1 MLSIIFLLIALYIFA
16 QIGGA
21 LGNSGYRGKARMQLG
36 EAKILVALLAK
47 VAKSDGHVSESEA
60 AMISEI
66 LDDLVRQ
73 MGAGERERE
82 ALKLVYKLEKESL
95 ANVRELAEKYNQ
107 TYRPSPSRKTGLIY
121 FFLNLAY
128 VDRGFSAAER
138 RTISQ
143 ICDGLGLP
151 EHIQSQMFATFE
163 RSFYGTY
170 YENGGSQSSS
180 AYDEYDGYSTRSG
193 GYWDKYGGRSTG
205 GYGSSSY
212 GGGTGY
218 GYGGSAGSGYGGS
231 QSSSGYG
238 GGYSSGS
245 YGGYSSGYGGY
256 SGGSQSSA
264 KSKRDPYEILGLS
277 KDATFSEIKKKYR
290 ELVKK
295 YHPDILMGKGAD
307 EEIIQ
312 EGTKRLQEINEAYKI
327 LKERFGEK

>member
-36 EAKILVALLAK
+36 ETKILVALLAK

-82 ALKLVYKLEKESL
+82 ALKLVYKLEKENL

-170 YENGGSQSSS
+170 YENGGAQSDS

-193 GYWDKYGGRSTG
+193 GYWNKYGGRSTG

-218 GYGGSAGSGYGGS
+218 GYGGSTGSGYGGS
-231 QSSSGYG
+231 QSSG
-238 GGYSSGS
+238 GS
-245 YGGYSSGYGGY
+245 YGGYSGSG
-256 SGGSQSSA
+256 GGSQGYGST

>member
-1 MLSIIFLLIALYIFA
+1 
-16 QIGGA
+16 
-21 LGNSGYRGKARMQLG
+21 MQLG

-82 ALKLVYKLEKESL
+82 ALKLVYKVEKESL

-218 GYGGSAGSGYGGS
+218 GYGGTAGSGYGGS
-231 QSSSGYG
+231 QSSSGSYG
-238 GGYSSGS
+238 
-245 YGGYSSGYGGY
+245 GGYSSGYGGY
-256 SGGSQSSA
+256 SGSSQGSA
-264 KSKRDPYEILGLS
+264 KSKRDPYEILGLP

-312 EGTKRLQEINEAYKI
+312 EGTKKLQEINEAYKI

>member
-21 LGNSGYRGKARMQLG
+21 LGNSGYRGKAQMQLA

-60 AMISEI
+60 AMISEV

-151 EHIQSQMFATFE
+151 EHIQSQIFATFE

-170 YENGGSQSSS
+170 YENGGAQSDA

-218 GYGGSAGSGYGGS
+218 GYSGTAGSGYGGS

-238 GGYSSGS
+238 GYSSGS
-245 YGGYSSGYGGY
+245 QG
-256 SGGSQSSA
+256 SA

-277 KDATFSEIKKKYR
+277 KDATFNEIKKKYR

-307 EEIIQ
+307 EEIVQ
-312 EGTKRLQEINEAYKI
+312 EGTKKLQEINEAYKI

>member
-1 MLSIIFLLIALYIFA
+1 MLGIIFLLIALYIFA
-16 QIGGA
+16 QIGGVF
-21 LGNSGYRGKARMQLG
+21 GNSGYRGKARMQLG

-47 VAKSDGHVSESEA
+47 VAKSDGYVSESEA

-73 MGAGERERE
+73 MGAGERERQ
-82 ALKLVYKLEKESL
+82 ALKLVYKLEKENL

-143 ICDGLGLP
+143 ICDGLGIA
-151 EHIQSQMFATFE
+151 EHIQSQIFATFE

-231 QSSSGYG
+231 QSSG
-238 GGYSSGS
+238 GS
-245 YGGYSSGYGGY
+245 YGGYSGSG
-256 SGGSQSSA
+256 GGSQGYGST

>member
-1 MLSIIFLLIALYIFA
+1 MLGIVFLLIALYIFA
-16 QIGGA
+16 QIGGVF
-21 LGNSGYRGKARMQLG
+21 GNSGYRGKARMQLG

-82 ALKLVYKLEKESL
+82 ALKLVYKVEKESL

-151 EHIQSQMFATFE
+151 EHIQSQIFATFE

-218 GYGGSAGSGYGGS
+218 GYGGTAGSGYGGS
-231 QSSSGYG
+231 QS
-238 GGYSSGS
+238 SSGS

-256 SGGSQSSA
+256 SGGSQGSA

-277 KDATFSEIKKKYR
+277 KDATFNEIKKKYR

-312 EGTKRLQEINEAYKI
+312 EGTKKLQEINEAYKI

>member
-1 MLSIIFLLIALYIFA
+1 MLSVIFILIALYIFA

-21 LGNSGYRGKARMQLG
+21 LSNSGYRGKAQMQLA

-47 VAKSDGHVSESEA
+47 VAKSDGYVSESEA

-73 MGAGERERE
+73 MGAGERERQ

-143 ICDGLGLP
+143 ICDGLGIA
-151 EHIQSQMFATFE
+151 EHIQSQIFATFE

-170 YENGGSQSSS
+170 YENGGAQSDT

-218 GYGGSAGSGYGGS
+218 GYGGTAGSGYGGS
-231 QSSSGYG
+231 QSSSDYG

-245 YGGYSSGYGGY
+245 YGGYSGSG
-256 SGGSQSSA
+256 GGSQGSA

-277 KDATFSEIKKKYR
+277 KYATFNEIKKKYR

-312 EGTKRLQEINEAYKI
+312 EGTKKLQEINEAYKI

>member
-1 MLSIIFLLIALYIFA
+1 MLGIVFLLIALYIFA
-16 QIGGA
+16 QIGGVF
-21 LGNSGYRGKARMQLG
+21 GNSGYRGKAQMQLG

-82 ALKLVYKLEKESL
+82 ALKLVYKVEKENL

-151 EHIQSQMFATFE
+151 EHIQSQMFTTFE

-170 YENGGSQSSS
+170 YENGGAQSDT

-218 GYGGSAGSGYGGS
+218 DYGGSAGSGYGGS
-231 QSSSGYG
+231 QSSG
-238 GGYSSGS
+238 GS
-245 YGGYSSGYGGY
+245 YGGYGSGY
-256 SGGSQSSA
+256 SGGSQGYGSA

-277 KDATFSEIKKKYR
+277 KDATFNEIKKKYR

-312 EGTKRLQEINEAYKI
+312 ESTKKLQEINEAYKI

>member
-1 MLSIIFLLIALYIFA
+1 VLSVIFILIALYIFA

-21 LGNSGYRGKARMQLG
+21 LGNSGYRGKAQMQLG

-82 ALKLVYKLEKESL
+82 ALKLVYKLEKENL

-170 YENGGSQSSS
+170 YENGGAQSDS

-218 GYGGSAGSGYGGS
+218 GYGGSTGSGYGGS
-231 QSSSGYG
+231 QSSG
-238 GGYSSGS
+238 GS
-245 YGGYSSGYGGY
+245 YGGYSGSG
-256 SGGSQSSA
+256 GGSQGYGST

>member
-21 LGNSGYRGKARMQLG
+21 FGNSGYRGKAQMQLG

-47 VAKSDGHVSESEA
+47 VAKSDGYVSEAEA

-73 MGAGERERE
+73 MGAGERERQ
-82 ALKLVYKLEKESL
+82 ALKLVYKLEKENL

-163 RSFYGTY
+163 CSFYGTY
-170 YENGGSQSSS
+170 YENGGAQSDT

-218 GYGGSAGSGYGGS
+218 GGS
-231 QSSSGYG
+231 QSSGS
-238 GGYSSGS
+238 S
-245 YGGYSSGYGGY
+245 YGGYDGGY
-256 SGGSQSSA
+256 SGGSQGYGSV

-312 EGTKRLQEINEAYKI
+312 EGTKKLQEINEAYKI

>member
-1 MLSIIFLLIALYIFA
+1 
-16 QIGGA
+16 
-21 LGNSGYRGKARMQLG
+21 MQLG

-47 VAKSDGHVSESEA
+47 VAKSDGYVSESEA

-73 MGAGERERE
+73 MGAGERERQ
-82 ALKLVYKLEKESL
+82 ALKLVYKLEKENL

-143 ICDGLGLP
+143 ICDGLGIA
-151 EHIQSQMFATFE
+151 EHIQSQIFATFE

-170 YENGGSQSSS
+170 YENGGAQSSS

-212 GGGTGY
+212 GGDTGY
-218 GYGGSAGSGYGGS
+218 GYGGTTGSGYGGS
-231 QSSSGYG
+231 QSSSG
-238 GGYSSGS
+238 

-256 SGGSQSSA
+256 SGGSQGSA
-264 KSKRDPYEILGLS
+264 KTKRDPYEILGLS

-312 EGTKRLQEINEAYKI
+312 EGTKKLQEINEAYKI

>member
-1 MLSIIFLLIALYIFA
+1 MLGIVFLLIALYIFA
-16 QIGGA
+16 QIGGVF
-21 LGNSGYRGKARMQLG
+21 GNSGYRGKARMQLG

-218 GYGGSAGSGYGGS
+218 GYGGTAGSGYGGS
-231 QSSSGYG
+231 QSSSGSYG
-238 GGYSSGS
+238 GGYS
-245 YGGYSSGYGGY
+245 GGYGSDY

-312 EGTKRLQEINEAYKI
+312 EGTKKLQEINEAYKI

>member
-21 LGNSGYRGKARMQLG
+21 LGNSGYRGKARMQLA

-82 ALKLVYKLEKESL
+82 ALKLVYKLEKENL

-151 EHIQSQMFATFE
+151 EHIQSQIFATFE

-170 YENGGSQSSS
+170 YENGGAQSSS
-180 AYDEYDGYSTRSG
+180 TYDEYDGYSTRSG

-238 GGYSSGS
+238 GYSGS
-245 YGGYSSGYGGY
+245 D
-256 SGGSQSSA
+256 GGSQGYGST

-312 EGTKRLQEINEAYKI
+312 EGTKKLQEINEAYKI

>member
-1 MLSIIFLLIALYIFA
+1 MLGIVFLLIALYIFA
-16 QIGGA
+16 QIGGVF
-21 LGNSGYRGKARMQLG
+21 GNSGYRGKARMQPG

-73 MGAGERERE
+73 MGAGERERQ
-82 ALKLVYKLEKESL
+82 ALKLIYKLEKESL

-143 ICDGLGLP
+143 ICDGLGIA
-151 EHIQSQMFATFE
+151 EHIQSQIFATFE
-163 RSFYGTY
+163 RSFYGAY
-170 YENGGSQSSS
+170 YEDAQSNT

-205 GYGSSSY
+205 GYGSNSY

-218 GYGGSAGSGYGGS
+218 GYSGTAGSGYGSS
-231 QSSSGYG
+231 QSSG
-238 GGYSSGS
+238 GS

-256 SGGSQSSA
+256 SSGSQGSA

-312 EGTKRLQEINEAYKI
+312 EGTKKLQEINEAYKI

>member
-16 QIGGA
+16 QIGVA
-21 LGNSGYRGKARMQLG
+21 FGNSGYRGKARMQLA

-47 VAKSDGHVSESEA
+47 VAKSDGYVSESEA

-73 MGAGERERE
+73 MDAGERERE
-82 ALKLVYKLEKESL
+82 ALKLVYKLEKENL

-143 ICDGLGLP
+143 ICDGLGIA
-151 EHIQSQMFATFE
+151 EHIQSQIFATFE

-170 YENGGSQSSS
+170 YENSGSQSSS

-218 GYGGSAGSGYGGS
+218 GYGGS
-231 QSSSGYG
+231 QS
-238 GGYSSGS
+238 SSGS

-256 SGGSQSSA
+256 SGGSQGSA

>member
-1 MLSIIFLLIALYIFA
+1 MLSVIFLLIALYIFA

-21 LGNSGYRGKARMQLG
+21 FGNSGYRGKARMQLG

-73 MGAGERERE
+73 MGAGERERQ
-82 ALKLVYKLEKESL
+82 ALKLVYKLEKENL

-143 ICDGLGLP
+143 ICDGLGIA
-151 EHIQSQMFATFE
+151 EHIQSQIFATFE

-170 YENGGSQSSS
+170 YENGGAQNDT

-218 GYGGSAGSGYGGS
+218 GYGGTAGSGYGGS
-231 QSSSGYG
+231 QSSG
-238 GGYSSGS
+238 GS
-245 YGGYSSGYGGY
+245 YSGY
-256 SGGSQSSA
+256 SGGSQGSA

-307 EEIIQ
+307 EEIVQ
-312 EGTKRLQEINEAYKI
+312 EGTKKLQEINEAYKI

>member
-1 MLSIIFLLIALYIFA
+1 MLGIVFLLIALYIFA
-16 QIGGA
+16 QIGGVF
-21 LGNSGYRGKARMQLG
+21 GNSGYRGKALIQLG

-82 ALKLVYKLEKESL
+82 ALKLVYKVEKESL

-218 GYGGSAGSGYGGS
+218 GYGGTAGSGYGGS

-238 GGYSSGS
+238 GYSGS
-245 YGGYSSGYGGY
+245 G
-256 SGGSQSSA
+256 GGSQGYGSA

-312 EGTKRLQEINEAYKI
+312 EGTKKLQEINEAYKI

>member
-1 MLSIIFLLIALYIFA
+1 MLSVIFLLIALYIFA

-21 LGNSGYRGKARMQLG
+21 LGNSGYRGKAQMQLA

-47 VAKSDGHVSESEA
+47 VAKSDGHVSEAEA

-73 MGAGERERE
+73 MGAGECERQ
-82 ALKLVYKLEKESL
+82 ALKLVYKLEKENL

-143 ICDGLGLP
+143 ICDGLGIA
-151 EHIQSQMFATFE
+151 EHIQSQIFATFE

-170 YENGGSQSSS
+170 YENGGAQSDT

-218 GYGGSAGSGYGGS
+218 GYGGTTGSGYGGS
-231 QSSSGYG
+231 QSSGGSYG
-238 GGYSSGS
+238 GGYS
-245 YGGYSSGYGGY
+245 GGYGSGY
-256 SGGSQSSA
+256 SGGSQGSA

-277 KDATFSEIKKKYR
+277 KDATFNEIKKKYR

-312 EGTKRLQEINEAYKI
+312 EGTKKLQEINEAYKI

>member
-1 MLSIIFLLIALYIFA
+1 MLSVIFILIALYIFA

-21 LGNSGYRGKARMQLG
+21 FGNSGYRGKAQMQLA

-47 VAKSDGHVSESEA
+47 IAKSDGHVSEAEA

-73 MGAGERERE
+73 MGGGERERE
-82 ALKLVYKLEKESL
+82 ALKLVYKLEKENLS
-95 ANVRELAEKYNQ
+95 NVRELAERYNK

-128 VDRGFSAAER
+128 VDRTFSIAER
-138 RTISQ
+138 RAISQ

-163 RSFYGTY
+163 RSFYGAY
-170 YENGGSQSSS
+170 YENGGAQSDS

-218 GYGGSAGSGYGGS
+218 GYGGTTGSGYGGS
-231 QSSSGYG
+231 QSSG
-238 GGYSSGS
+238 GS
-245 YGGYSSGYGGY
+245 YGGYSSDY
-256 SGGSQSSA
+256 SSGSQGSA

>member
-1 MLSIIFLLIALYIFA
+1 MLGIVFLLIALYIFA
-16 QIGGA
+16 QIGVA
-21 LGNSGYRGKARMQLG
+21 FGNSGYRGKAQMQLG

-82 ALKLVYKLEKESL
+82 ALKLVYKLEKENL

-143 ICDGLGLP
+143 ICDGLGIA
-151 EHIQSQMFATFE
+151 EHIQSQIFATFE

-218 GYGGSAGSGYGGS
+218 GYGGTAGSGYGGS
-231 QSSSGYG
+231 QS
-238 GGYSSGS
+238 SSGS

-256 SGGSQSSA
+256 SGGSQGSA

-277 KDATFSEIKKKYR
+277 KDATFNEIKKKYR

>member
-1 MLSIIFLLIALYIFA
+1 
-16 QIGGA
+16 
-21 LGNSGYRGKARMQLG
+21 MQLG

-82 ALKLVYKLEKESL
+82 ALKLVYKVEKESL

-170 YENGGSQSSS
+170 YENGGAQSDS

-231 QSSSGYG
+231 QSSG
-238 GGYSSGS
+238 GS
-245 YGGYSSGYGGY
+245 YGGYGSDYSS
-256 SGGSQSSA
+256 GSQSTA
-264 KSKRDPYEILGLS
+264 KNKRDPYEILGLS
-277 KDATFSEIKKKYR
+277 KDATFNEIKKKYR

-312 EGTKRLQEINEAYKI
+312 EGTKKLQEINEAYKI

>member
-21 LGNSGYRGKARMQLG
+21 FGNSGYRGKARMQLG

-47 VAKSDGHVSESEA
+47 VAKSDGYVSESEA

-73 MGAGERERE
+73 MGAGERERQ

-143 ICDGLGLP
+143 ICDGLGIA
-151 EHIQSQMFATFE
+151 EHIQSQIFATFE

-170 YENGGSQSSS
+170 YENGGAQSDT

-218 GYGGSAGSGYGGS
+218 GYGGS
-231 QSSSGYG
+231 QS
-238 GGYSSGS
+238 SSGS

-256 SGGSQSSA
+256 SGDSQGSA

-307 EEIIQ
+307 EEIVQ
-312 EGTKRLQEINEAYKI
+312 EGTKKLQEINEAYKI

>member
-1 MLSIIFLLIALYIFA
+1 MLSVIFILIALYIFA

-73 MGAGERERE
+73 MGAGERERQ
-82 ALKLVYKLEKESL
+82 ALKLVYKLEKENLS
-95 ANVRELAEKYNQ
+95 NVRELAEKYNQ

-143 ICDGLGLP
+143 ICDGLGIA
-151 EHIQSQMFATFE
+151 EHIQSQIFATFE

-170 YENGGSQSSS
+170 YENGGAQSDT

-218 GYGGSAGSGYGGS
+218 GYGGTAGSGYGGS
-231 QSSSGYG
+231 QSSSDYG

-245 YGGYSSGYGGY
+245 YGGYSGSG
-256 SGGSQSSA
+256 GGSQGSA

-277 KDATFSEIKKKYR
+277 KYATFNEIKKKYR

-312 EGTKRLQEINEAYKI
+312 EGTKKLQEINEAYKI

>member
-82 ALKLVYKLEKESL
+82 ALKLVYKLEKENL

-170 YENGGSQSSS
+170 YENGGAQSDS

-218 GYGGSAGSGYGGS
+218 GYGGTTGSGYGGS
-231 QSSSGYG
+231 QSSGGSYG
-238 GGYSSGS
+238 GS
-245 YGGYSSGYGGY
+245 YGGYSGD
-256 SGGSQSSA
+256 SQGSA

-312 EGTKRLQEINEAYKI
+312 EGTKKLQEINEAYKI

>member
-1 MLSIIFLLIALYIFA
+1 MLSVIFILIALYIFA

-21 LGNSGYRGKARMQLG
+21 LGNSGYRGKAQMQLG

-73 MGAGERERE
+73 MGAGERERQ

-143 ICDGLGLP
+143 ICDGLGIA
-151 EHIQSQMFATFE
+151 EHIQSQIFATFE

-170 YENGGSQSSS
+170 YENGGAQSSS

-218 GYGGSAGSGYGGS
+218 GYGGTTGSGYGSS
-231 QSSSGYG
+231 QSSGGSYG
-238 GGYSSGS
+238 GGYS
-245 YGGYSSGYGGY
+245 GGYDGGY
-256 SGGSQSSA
+256 SGGSQGYGSA

>member
-21 LGNSGYRGKARMQLG
+21 LGNSGYRGKAQMQLG

-47 VAKSDGHVSESEA
+47 VAKSDGHV
-60 AMISEI
+60 SEI

-143 ICDGLGLP
+143 ICDGLGIA
-151 EHIQSQMFATFE
+151 EHIQSQIFATFE

-170 YENGGSQSSS
+170 YENGGAQSDT

-218 GYGGSAGSGYGGS
+218 GYSGTAGSGYGGS

-238 GGYSSGS
+238 GYSSGS
-245 YGGYSSGYGGY
+245 QG
-256 SGGSQSSA
+256 SA
-264 KSKRDPYEILGLS
+264 KTKRDPYEILGLS
-277 KDATFSEIKKKYR
+277 KDATFSEIKKKYL

-312 EGTKRLQEINEAYKI
+312 EGTKKLQEINEAYKI

>member
-1 MLSIIFLLIALYIFA
+1 
-16 QIGGA
+16 
-21 LGNSGYRGKARMQLG
+21 MQLG

-163 RSFYGTY
+163 RSFYDTY
-170 YENGGSQSSS
+170 YENGGAQSDT

-218 GYGGSAGSGYGGS
+218 GYGGTTGSGYGGS
-231 QSSSGYG
+231 QSSGGSYG
-238 GGYSSGS
+238 GGYGS
-245 YGGYSSGYGGY
+245 GY

-312 EGTKRLQEINEAYKI
+312 EGTKKLQEINEAYKI

>member
-21 LGNSGYRGKARMQLG
+21 LGNSGYRGKALMQLG

-170 YENGGSQSSS
+170 YENGGAQSDS

-218 GYGGSAGSGYGGS
+218 GYGGS
-231 QSSSGYG
+231 QS
-238 GGYSSGS
+238 SSGS

-256 SGGSQSSA
+256 SGDSQGSA

>member
-1 MLSIIFLLIALYIFA
+1 MLGIVFLLIALYIFA
-16 QIGGA
+16 QIGGVF
-21 LGNSGYRGKARMQLG
+21 GNSGYRGKARMQLG

-163 RSFYGTY
+163 RSFYDTY
-170 YENGGSQSSS
+170 YENGGTQSDS

-218 GYGGSAGSGYGGS
+218 GYGGSAGSGY
-231 QSSSGYG
+231 
-238 GGYSSGS
+238 
-245 YGGYSSGYGGY
+245 
-256 SGGSQSSA
+256 GGSQSSA

-312 EGTKRLQEINEAYKI
+312 EGTKKLQEINEAYKI

>member
-1 MLSIIFLLIALYIFA
+1 VLSLIFLLIALYIFA

-21 LGNSGYRGKARMQLG
+21 LGNSGYRGKAQMQLA

-47 VAKSDGHVSESEA
+47 VAKSDGYVSESEA

-73 MGAGERERE
+73 MDAGERERE

-143 ICDGLGLP
+143 ICDGLGIA
-151 EHIQSQMFATFE
+151 EHIQSQIFATFE

-170 YENGGSQSSS
+170 YENGGAQNDT

-218 GYGGSAGSGYGGS
+218 GYGGS
-231 QSSSGYG
+231 QS
-238 GGYSSGS
+238 SSGS

-256 SGGSQSSA
+256 SGGSQGSA

-312 EGTKRLQEINEAYKI
+312 EGTKKLQEINEAYKI

>member
-21 LGNSGYRGKARMQLG
+21 LGNSGYRSKARMQLA

-143 ICDGLGLP
+143 ICDGLGIA

-170 YENGGSQSSS
+170 YENGGAQSDT

-238 GGYSSGS
+238 GGYSGSG
-245 YGGYSSGYGGY
+245 
-256 SGGSQSSA
+256 GGSQGSA

-277 KDATFSEIKKKYR
+277 KDATFNEIKKKYR

-312 EGTKRLQEINEAYKI
+312 EGTKKLQEINEAYKI

>member
-1 MLSIIFLLIALYIFA
+1 MLSLIFLLIALYIFA

-21 LGNSGYRGKARMQLG
+21 LGNSGYRGKARMQLA

-73 MGAGERERE
+73 MGAGERERQ
-82 ALKLVYKLEKESL
+82 ALKLVYKLEKENL
-95 ANVRELAEKYNQ
+95 ANARELAEKYNQ

-143 ICDGLGLP
+143 ICDGLGIA
-151 EHIQSQMFATFE
+151 EHIQSQIFATFE

-170 YENGGSQSSS
+170 YENGGAQSSS

-218 GYGGSAGSGYGGS
+218 GYGGTAGTGYRGS
-231 QSSSGYG
+231 QSSG
-238 GGYSSGS
+238 GS
-245 YGGYSSGYGGY
+245 YGGGYSSGYGGY
-256 SGGSQSSA
+256 SGGSQGSA

-312 EGTKRLQEINEAYKI
+312 EGTKKLQEINEAYKI

>member
-1 MLSIIFLLIALYIFA
+1 MLGIVFLLIALYIFA
-16 QIGGA
+16 QIGGVF
-21 LGNSGYRGKARMQLG
+21 GNSGYRGKARMQLG

-170 YENGGSQSSS
+170 YENGGAQSDS

-218 GYGGSAGSGYGGS
+218 GYGGTAGSGYGGS
-231 QSSSGYG
+231 QSSSGSYG
-238 GGYSSGS
+238 
-245 YGGYSSGYGGY
+245 GGYSSGYGGY
-256 SGGSQSSA
+256 SGSSQGSA
-264 KSKRDPYEILGLS
+264 KSKRDPYEILGLP

-312 EGTKRLQEINEAYKI
+312 EGTKKLQEINEAYKI

>member
-1 MLSIIFLLIALYIFA
+1 MLGIVFLLIALYIFA
-16 QIGGA
+16 QIGGVF
-21 LGNSGYRGKARMQLG
+21 GNSGYRGKARMQLG

-82 ALKLVYKLEKESL
+82 ALKLVYKVEKESL

-170 YENGGSQSSS
+170 YENGGAQSDT

-218 GYGGSAGSGYGGS
+218 GYGGTAGSGYGGS

-238 GGYSSGS
+238 GYSGS
-245 YGGYSSGYGGY
+245 G
-256 SGGSQSSA
+256 GGSQGSA

-277 KDATFSEIKKKYR
+277 KDATFNEIKKKYR

>member
-16 QIGGA
+16 QIGVA
-21 LGNSGYRGKARMQLG
+21 FGNSGYRGKAQMQLA

-47 VAKSDGHVSESEA
+47 VAKSDGYVSESEA

-73 MGAGERERE
+73 MGAGERERQ
-82 ALKLVYKLEKESL
+82 ALKLVYKLEKENL
-95 ANVRELAEKYNQ
+95 ANARELAEKYNQ
-107 TYRPSPSRKTGLIY
+107 PSRPSPSRKTGLIY

-143 ICDGLGLP
+143 ICDGLGIA
-151 EHIQSQMFATFE
+151 EHIQSQIFATFE

-170 YENGGSQSSS
+170 YENGGAQSSS

-218 GYGGSAGSGYGGS
+218 GYGGTAGTGYGGS
-231 QSSSGYG
+231 QSSG
-238 GGYSSGS
+238 GS
-245 YGGYSSGYGGY
+245 YGGGYSSGYGGY
-256 SGGSQSSA
+256 SGGSQGSA

-312 EGTKRLQEINEAYKI
+312 EGTKKLQEINEAYKI

>member
-21 LGNSGYRGKARMQLG
+21 FGNFGYRGKARMQLA

-47 VAKSDGHVSESEA
+47 VAKSDGYVSESEA

-82 ALKLVYKLEKESL
+82 ALKLVYKLEKENLS
-95 ANVRELAEKYNQ
+95 NVRELAEKYNQ

-143 ICDGLGLP
+143 ICDGLGIA
-151 EHIQSQMFATFE
+151 EHIQSQIFATFE

-218 GYGGSAGSGYGGS
+218 GYSGTAGSGYGGS

-238 GGYSSGS
+238 G
-245 YGGYSSGYGGY
+245 YSSGYGGY
-256 SGGSQSSA
+256 SGGSQGSA

-312 EGTKRLQEINEAYKI
+312 EGTKKLQEINEAYKI

>member
-1 MLSIIFLLIALYIFA
+1 MLGIVFLLIALYIFA
-16 QIGGA
+16 QIGGVF
-21 LGNSGYRGKARMQLG
+21 GNSGYRGKARMQLA

-47 VAKSDGHVSESEA
+47 VAKSDGHVSEAEA

-82 ALKLVYKLEKESL
+82 ALKLVYKVEKESL

-138 RTISQ
+138 HTISQ

-170 YENGGSQSSS
+170 YENGGAQSDA

-231 QSSSGYG
+231 QSSG
-238 GGYSSGS
+238 GS
-245 YGGYSSGYGGY
+245 YGGYGSGY

-312 EGTKRLQEINEAYKI
+312 EGTKKLQEINEAYKI

>member
-21 LGNSGYRGKARMQLG
+21 LGNSGYRGKALMQLG

-170 YENGGSQSSS
+170 YENGGTQSDT

-218 GYGGSAGSGYGGS
+218 GYGGS
-231 QSSSGYG
+231 QS
-238 GGYSSGS
+238 SSGS

-256 SGGSQSSA
+256 SGDSQGSA

>member
-73 MGAGERERE
+73 MGAGERERQ

-143 ICDGLGLP
+143 ICDGLGIA
-151 EHIQSQMFATFE
+151 EHIQSQIFATFE

-170 YENGGSQSSS
+170 YENGGAQSSS

-218 GYGGSAGSGYGGS
+218 GYGGTTGSGYGSS
-231 QSSSGYG
+231 QSSGGSYG
-238 GGYSSGS
+238 GGYS
-245 YGGYSSGYGGY
+245 GGYDGGY
-256 SGGSQSSA
+256 SGGSQGYGSA